1 MNYYEVKIYTSTEGI
16 EPLSGV
22 LIMLGHDTFVTE
34 DKSVIEDFLEKK
46 NQYDWDYV
54 DEEVLR
60 IGQDESNITIYMET
74 DETAMHRI
82 EEIKAAVAK
91 LKKEDP
97 QGVYGR
103 LEISSRLVCD
113 DDWKDRWKQY
123 FKPARITDSIVVKP
137 SWETYEPGEGDRIIE
152 IDPGMAFGTGTH
164 PTTKMCIRLL
174 EKYIEKKDDVV
185 LDLGCGSGILSVAA
199 ALCGSEIV
207 RGVDIDPDAAAASL
221 ENAEKNHLSDR
232 IEIRQGDVTEGLGFS
247 ADIIVANL
255 IADLIIGL
263 SDDIAKH
270 LSGKKIFISSGILA
284 EKCDKVVSAI
294 SDSGFEVLEI
304 LEEKGWCAVA
314 AQLKG

>member
-1 MNYYEVKIYTSTEGI
+1 
-16 EPLSGV
+16 
-22 LIMLGHDTFVTE
+22 
-34 DKSVIEDFLEKK
+34 
-46 NQYDWDYV
+46 
-54 DEEVLR
+54 
-60 IGQDESNITIYMET
+60 
-74 DETAMHRI
+74 
-82 EEIKAAVAK
+82 
-91 LKKEDP
+91 
-97 QGVYGR
+97 
-103 LEISSRLVCD
+103 
-113 DDWKDRWKQY
+113 
-123 FKPARITDSIVVKP
+123 
-137 SWETYEPGEGDRIIE
+137 
-152 IDPGMAFGTGTH
+152 
-164 PTTKMCIRLL
+164 MCIRLL

-294 SDSGFEVLEI
+294 SDSGFEVLE
-304 LEEKGWCAVA
+304 
-314 AQLKG
+314 

>member
-1 MNYYEVKIYTSTEGI
+1 M
-16 EPLSGV
+16 
-22 LIMLGHDTFVTE
+22 
-34 DKSVIEDFLEKK
+34 
-46 NQYDWDYV
+46 
-54 DEEVLR
+54 
-60 IGQDESNITIYMET
+60 
-74 DETAMHRI
+74 
-82 EEIKAAVAK
+82 
-91 LKKEDP
+91 
-97 QGVYGR
+97 
-103 LEISSRLVCD
+103 
-113 DDWKDRWKQY
+113 
-123 FKPARITDSIVVKP
+123 
-137 SWETYEPGEGDRIIE
+137 
-152 IDPGMAFGTGTH
+152 
-164 PTTKMCIRLL
+164 
-174 EKYIEKKDDVV
+174 V

-304 LEEKGWCAVA
+304 LEEEGWCAVA

>member
-1 MNYYEVKIYTSTEGI
+1 MKNKKTIILIIVIILIYVFSFNMVYLYQE
-16 EPLSGV
+16 
-22 LIMLGHDTFVTE
+22 
-34 DKSVIEDFLEKK
+34 
-46 NQYDWDYV
+46 
-54 DEEVLR
+54 
-60 IGQDESNITIYMET
+60 NIY
-74 DETAMHRI
+74 
-82 EEIKAAVAK
+82 K
-91 LKKEDP
+91 
-97 QGVYGR
+97 
-103 LEISSRLVCD
+103 
-113 DDWKDRWKQY
+113 
-123 FKPARITDSIVVKP
+123 
-137 SWETYEPGEGDRIIE
+137 
-152 IDPGMAFGTGTH
+152 
-164 PTTKMCIRLL
+164 

-255 IADLIIGL
+255 IIGL

-304 LEEKGWCAVA
+304 LEEEGWCAVA

>member
-97 QGVYGR
+97 QGVYGAWR
-103 LEISSRLVCD
+103 
-113 DDWKDRWKQY
+113 
-123 FKPARITDSIVVKP
+123 
-137 SWETYEPGEGDRIIE
+137 
-152 IDPGMAFGTGTH
+152 
-164 PTTKMCIRLL
+164 
-174 EKYIEKKDDVV
+174 
-185 LDLGCGSGILSVAA
+185 
-199 ALCGSEIV
+199 
-207 RGVDIDPDAAAASL
+207 
-221 ENAEKNHLSDR
+221 
-232 IEIRQGDVTEGLGFS
+232 
-247 ADIIVANL
+247 
-255 IADLIIGL
+255 
-263 SDDIAKH
+263 
-270 LSGKKIFISSGILA
+270 
-284 EKCDKVVSAI
+284 
-294 SDSGFEVLEI
+294 
-304 LEEKGWCAVA
+304 
-314 AQLKG
+314 